1 MYDFIV
7 AGGGISGVFFA
18 WRMNTFFPNKKILLV
33 EKEERIGGRLLSYN
47 LGNGMYAETGGLR
60 TFPDIDKELT
70 KVLQMIGKK
79 SFPVP
84 YNEPQN
90 VAELKGKRFLVSV
103 GDATGAKKQELE
115 LLYNTGTTKSVN
127 GSVSDAEVKLAPEI
141 LGDWTKI
148 FSNRKLNDEIYGE
161 SLIKKGVSCG
171 TIEAYRDLS
180 GYNFAFDAPIGTS
193 TGIREN
199 SSLSGTSQ
207 QHFIE
212 GGYDSVVFEIA
223 KRLTNTKIV
232 LGATLDSFDQNLECK
247 ILGLGKVKTE
257 NLILALPPNA
267 LCLLGID
274 YFPYVENW
282 SAFKAFFTIS
292 EETWRLLS
300 LDGKRK
306 GRNVSSGVARQIW
319 FYSEKPYVLMLYC
332 DNASGLFWRNLIPK
346 EKNGSFE
353 PCGKYPRLTENFRER
368 CSKMF
373 GVSKEKIE
381 LESVLFYY
389 HNHGA
394 FFWKAG
400 GYRDLTRIGNR
411 VSVIGSAISIS
422 PGWVNGAIQT
432 SEIVLQR
439 YGIPSVLKNA
449 K

>member
-18 WRMNTFFPNKKILLV
+18 WRMNTFFPNKKILLI
-33 EKEERIGGRLLSYN
+33 EKEERLGGRLLSYD
-47 LGNGMYAETGGLR
+47 LGNGIYAEQGGQR

-70 KVLQMIGKK
+70 RVLQMIGKK
-79 SFPVP
+79 SFPMP

-90 VAELKGKRFLVSV
+90 VAELKGKRFTVSI
-103 GDATGAKKQELE
+103 GNATGAKKQELE
-115 LLYNTGTTKSVN
+115 QLYNTGTTKSVN
-127 GSVSDAEVKLAPEI
+127 GSVSDVEIKLAPEI
-141 LGDWTKI
+141 LGDWTRM
-148 FSNRKLNDEIYGE
+148 FSNQKLNDSIYGE
-161 SLIKKGVSCG
+161 SLIQKGVSCG
-171 TIEAYRDLS
+171 TIEAFRDLS

-207 QHFIE
+207 QHFIQ
-212 GGYDSVVFEIA
+212 GGYDSVVFELA
-223 KRLTNTKIV
+223 KRVTNTEIV
-232 LGATLDSFDQNLECK
+232 LGATLVCFDKDLECK
-247 ILGLGKVKTE
+247 ILGVGKVKTK

-282 SAFKAFFTIS
+282 SAFKAFFIVP
-292 EETWRLLS
+292 EETWRILS
-300 LDGKRK
+300 LDGQRK

-332 DNASGLFWRNLIPK
+332 DNASGVFWRNKIPK
-346 EKNGSFE
+346 EHNGKFE
-353 PCGKYPRLTENFRER
+353 SCKKYPELTENFRER

-373 GVSKEKIE
+373 GVPEAKIE
-381 LESVLFYY
+381 LKSVLFYY

-400 GYRDLTRIGNR
+400 GYRDLTKIREN
-411 VSVIGSAISIS
+411 VSVIGSAISMS
-422 PGWVNGAIQT
+422 PGWVNGALQS
-432 SEIVLQR
+432 SEGVLKK
-439 YGIPSVLKNA
+439 YGIPSVLQP
-449 K
+449 

>member
-1 MYDFIV
+1 MYDFII

-33 EKEERIGGRLLSYN
+33 EKEERLGGRLLSYN
-47 LGNGMYAETGGLR
+47 LGNGIYAELSGMR
-60 TFPDIDKELT
+60 SFPDIDKELT
-70 KVLQMIGKK
+70 KVRQMIGKK

-90 VAELKGKRFLVSV
+90 VAELKGEIFSVSI
-103 GDATGAKKQELE
+103 GDAAGAKKQRLE
-115 LLYNTGTTKSVN
+115 RLYKTGTTKSVN
-127 GSVSDAEVKLAPEI
+127 ASVSNAEVQLAPEI
-141 LGDWTKI
+141 LGDWETI
-148 FSNRKLNDEIYGE
+148 FSDKKLNDSIYGE
-161 SLIKKGVSCG
+161 SLMQKGVSCG

-207 QHFIE
+207 QHFID
-212 GGYDSVVFEIA
+212 GGFDSVVFELA
-223 KRLTNTKIV
+223 DRLTNTKIIF
-232 LGATLDSFDQNLECK
+232 GATLVGFDKNLECK
-247 ILGLGKVKTE
+247 FIGFGKVKTK

-282 SAFKAFFTIS
+282 SAFKAFFVVS
-292 EETWRLLS
+292 EETWRILS
-300 LDGKRK
+300 LNGQRK

-332 DNASGLFWRNLIPK
+332 DNASGLFWRNLIPR
-346 EKNGSFE
+346 EKNGKFE
-353 PCGKYPRLTENFRER
+353 SCGMYPELTENFRVC

-373 GVSKEKIE
+373 GVPQEKIN
-381 LESVLFYY
+381 LETVLFYY

-400 GYRDLTRIGNR
+400 GYRDLTRIREN
-411 VSVIGSAISIS
+411 VSVIGSAISMS
-422 PGWVNGAIQT
+422 PGWVNGALQS
-432 SEIVLQR
+432 SEIVLKR
-439 YGIPSVLKNA
+439 YGIPSVLER
-449 K
+449 

>member
-1 MYDFIV
+1 MYDFII
-7 AGGGISGVFFA
+7 AGGGVSGVFFA
-18 WRMNTFFPNKKILLV
+18 WRMNTFFPNKKILLI
-33 EKEERIGGRLLSYN
+33 EKEERLGGRLLSYN
-47 LGNGMYAETGGLR
+47 LGNGMYAELFAMR
-60 TFPDIDKELT
+60 SFPDIDKELT
-70 KVLQMIGKK
+70 KTLQMIGKK

-103 GDATGAKKQELE
+103 GDATGQQKAELE
-115 LLYNTGTTKSVN
+115 KLYRTGTTKSVN
-127 GSVSDAEVKLAPEI
+127 GSVSDAEVGIAPEI
-141 LGDWTKI
+141 LGDWTRM
-148 FSNRKLNDEIYGE
+148 FSSGKLNGEIYGE
-161 SLIKKGVSCG
+161 SLIKEGVSCG

-212 GGYDSVVFEIA
+212 GGYDSVVFELA
-223 KRLTNTKIV
+223 KRLTDTKVV
-232 LGATLDSFDQNLECK
+232 LGATLTEFSKNLECK
-247 ILGLGKVKTE
+247 ILGIGKVKTK

-282 SAFKAFFTIS
+282 SAFKAFFIVPR
-292 EETWRLLS
+292 ETWRLLS
-300 LDGKRK
+300 LNGQRK

-319 FYSEKPYVLMLYC
+319 FYSEEPYVLMLYC
-332 DNASGLFWRNLIPK
+332 DNASGLFWRNKIPK
-346 EKNGSFE
+346 EKNGKFE
-353 PCGKYPRLTENFRER
+353 SCELYPELTENFRAC

-373 GVSKEKIE
+373 GVSEEKID
-381 LESVLFYY
+381 LETVLFYY

-400 GYRDLTRIGNR
+400 GYRDLTRIRKN
-411 VSVIGSAISIS
+411 VSVVGSAISMS
-422 PGWVNGAIQT
+422 PGWVNGALQS
-432 SEIVLQR
+432 SEVVLRR
-439 YGIPSVLKNA
+439 YGIPSVLEG
-449 K
+449 